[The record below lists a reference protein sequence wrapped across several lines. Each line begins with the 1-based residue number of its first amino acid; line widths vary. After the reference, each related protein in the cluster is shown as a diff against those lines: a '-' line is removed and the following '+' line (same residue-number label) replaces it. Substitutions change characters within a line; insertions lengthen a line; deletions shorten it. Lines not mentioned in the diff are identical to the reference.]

1 MRSNNRIK
9 QRRILLISTLVLGVL
24 LAVLVGLALWLSGRN
39 DVPADAP
46 PGTSAPTL
54 PGTGDTVPTVMT
66 DTEPPASEPVPTQP
80 RETQPKS
87 TEPKPTEPKPTEPK
101 PTEPK
106 PTEPKPTEPK
116 PTEPKPTEPKPTE
129 PQPTQPK
136 PTEPPVV
143 ENVPLSVQRVVRFSG
158 QFVEDGSDELVEHV
172 LAILVT
178 NVSDR
183 FLDLGTVSYD
193 VGGETAS
200 FVVTGL
206 PPGRSAWV
214 MESSRMRVNK
224 GADPDYIGC
233 VTNYRSGVVSQTA
246 DITLRAEG
254 NQLIAVNNTGATLE
268 NVFVYYKILHTD
280 GNFFGGITY
289 LVDFGTIEPG
299 GTARSIAGHYQEG
312 KTEIVRI
319 GWQESRP

>member
-1 MRSNNRIK
+1 M
-9 QRRILLISTLVLGVL
+9 LLISTLILGVL
-24 LAVLVGLALWLSGRN
+24 LAVLVGLALWLSGREEA
-39 DVPADAP
+39 PTEADSP
-46 PGTSAPTL
+46 PGTAAPTL
-54 PGTGDTVPTVMT
+54 PGTVDTVPTVMT
-66 DTEPPASEPVPTQP
+66 DTEPPVSEPAATLPPETLP
-80 RETQPKS
+80 RETQPKAA
-87 TEPKPTEPKPTEPK
+87 EPQPTQ
-101 PTEPK
+101 
-106 PTEPKPTEPK
+106 
-116 PTEPKPTEPKPTE
+116 PKPTEPKPTE

-136 PTEPPVV
+136 PTEPQPTQPKPTEPPVV
-143 ENVPLSVQRVVRFSG
+143 EDVPLSVQRVVRFSG
-158 QFVEDGSDELVEHV
+158 QFVEDGTDELVEHV

-193 VGGETAS
+193 VSGETAT
-200 FVVTGL
+200 FAVTGL

-224 GADPDYIGC
+224 DVDPNYLGC

-246 DITLRAEG
+246 DITVRAEG
-254 NQLIAVNNTGATLE
+254 NQLIAVNNTGRTLE

-289 LVDFGTIEPG
+289 LVNFGTIEPG
-299 GTARSIAGHYQEG
+299 GSAQSIAGHYQEG

-319 GWQESRP
+319 GWQESR